1 MIAGKKGYFWK
12 GAMVLLAD
20 ERKWKPRKR
29 EQTVLRACGGR
40 RMTPECAFPP
50 DAYNLTVHNKKEC

>member
-1 MIAGKKGYFWK
+1 
-12 GAMVLLAD
+12 MVLLAD